1 MRFRYQAQRRSL
13 QKGRGLASILRVI
26 GKTVGSVAR
35 SAAPV
40 IKKVGRAT
48 GAALK
53 SKAGKRA
60 SREILNAALDVAGG
74 KSVGKSSKKLR
85 HDLVKIAKAAATSN
99 NGKKQKKKSKPRG
112 KGKKKK
118 RKSTIFD

>member
-1 MRFRYQAQRRSL
+1 M
-13 QKGRGLASILRVI
+13 
-26 GKTVGSVAR
+26 AR

-85 HDLVKIAKAAATSN
+85 HDLVKIAKATALN

>member
-1 MRFRYQAQRRSL
+1 M
-13 QKGRGLASILRVI
+13 
-26 GKTVGSVAR
+26 AR
-35 SAAPV
+35 SAAPT
-40 IKKVGRAT
+40 IKKVGRAA

-74 KSVGKSSKKLR
+74 KGVGKSSKKLR
-85 HDLVKIAKAAATSN
+85 HDLVKIAKAAASAN